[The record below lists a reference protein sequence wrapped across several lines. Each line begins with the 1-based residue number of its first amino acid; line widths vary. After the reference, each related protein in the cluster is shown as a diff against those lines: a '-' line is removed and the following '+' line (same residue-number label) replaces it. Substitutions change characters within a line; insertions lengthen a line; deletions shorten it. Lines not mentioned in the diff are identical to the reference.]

1 MASISLSGMQHNGN
15 ADVIQALHV
24 LWQELGS
31 EILLLALF
39 CAGFTLFRQTAI
51 RELIPGGAV
60 ARRKAAS
67 KAFTLGEAASPTSPK
82 SAGGSSKASPTSRS
96 ETPTLL
102 QPTARRSLSS
112 ASSPSSLC
120 GSTLSPG
127 GHSPAS
133 AASVRLA
140 SVNSPAGDAAAAAL
154 ERVARTGDLDLLR
167 EICHKAATDGY
178 ALPFLP
184 CEGLLR
190 SVAAAGEASAIEVF
204 ELLLAGNFEP
214 TEPAI
219 TAVVS
224 LCAESRHVRLA
235 ERVAGH
241 ARKVFGRL
249 SLALYS
255 ALMKVYGH
263 ARLWHK
269 TCDLFDDM
277 RREGI
282 EPDTA
287 AYGSLIKAAVESGRH
302 ELAQQLF
309 KESGNPDLLNYMS
322 LIRAAGRE
330 HNVPKALRLL
340 NELESSPLSADA
352 TAYNCALEACAA
364 CNDRTAADDLFQRM
378 TRVGQVDVVS
388 YNTYL
393 KVLLANGAH
402 ADINAVLK
410 EMSSKGCPPN
420 VVTYNSM
427 VKDAVGRQDTQRAWK
442 LTDAMVRAG
451 VMPDAFTCSI
461 LMKCVKHNPSSE
473 DIDRIVGLVRR
484 ANVRPDEVLVNCLL
498 DACVRLRDPQRI
510 THVLE
515 HFKASGVVPSP
526 HAYSTLIRAY
536 GHARRVDRA
545 KELWRELTS
554 GSGSTQHEEAFAAM
568 VEACLA
574 GGDLRGALAVFR
586 EASEELPR
594 FARAPSV
601 FAACVKACIQNKQP
615 RLAIELYSETKD
627 LFICGR
633 VAYNSLIDA
642 VVRQGDMSRAGEL
655 FRDMTLKNV
664 MPDLIT
670 YSTLVKGHCSRG
682 DLEQGLQLLGQMQRR
697 GIQPDAVLFN
707 SILDGCAHKQ
717 MRTLTEQV
725 LRDMEAAGIA
735 PSNFTLS
742 ILTKL
747 YGRCGDL
754 EAAFH
759 VVEIYPSKY
768 GFELNAQVFTCLMS
782 ACIANGALPRAVE
795 VFDGMIDAACAPDA
809 KTFQTLLSGCVRVGE
824 PSFVHRLLNDCL
836 SHGLANRLDGEAVD
850 ASLLLL
856 ARRGRAD
863 LAGPL
868 AEDLRASGASVSS
881 RALATCCAAGAAI
894 GEAPSPGMR
903 RTATTQ
909 LSASY
914 GLTEETTSL
923 RPRRRGT
930 C

>member
-1 MASISLSGMQHNGN
+1 MTSIGLSSVQPSDH
-15 ADVIQALHV
+15 ADVTQALHV

-31 EILLLALF
+31 EVLLLALF
-39 CAGFTLFRQTAI
+39 CAGFALFRQTAV
-51 RELIPGGAV
+51 RELIPGGTI
-60 ARRKAAS
+60 ARKGSKTCS
-67 KAFTLGEAASPTSPK
+67 KACTFKDVAPTPPLVSPK
-82 SAGGSSKASPTSRS
+82 VGPGAASKASPTAPRS
-96 ETPTLL
+96 PEASPTLL
-102 QPTARRSLSS
+102 QPSARRSVSMSTLS
-112 ASSPSSLC
+112 ASSLHC
-120 GSTLSPG
+120 GGVG
-127 GHSPAS
+127 GSGSGGSPAS
-133 AASVRLA
+133 MAGSAFPRPLSPAWGFSPSASTTASAAGRTPLA
-140 SVNSPAGDAAAAAL
+140 TPSAGDATAAAAL
-154 ERVARTGDLDLLR
+154 ERVAKTGDLDLLR
-167 EICHKAATDGY
+167 EVCQQAAAEGD
-178 ALPFLP
+178 ALPFAS
-184 CEGLLR
+184 CEALLR
-190 SVAAAGEASAIEVF
+190 ASASSGEGSAVEVF
-204 ELLLAGNFEP
+204 DLLITGMFEP
-214 TEPAI
+214 SEPAL

-235 ERVAGH
+235 ERAVAY
-241 ARKVFGRL
+241 ARKAYGR
-249 SLALYS
+249 STLALYS

-277 RREGI
+277 RRDGV

-340 NELESSPLSADA
+340 DELESSPLAADA

-364 CNDRTAADDLFQRM
+364 CNDRAAADELFKRIV
-378 TRVGQVDVVS
+378 RLGHVDVVS

-402 ADINAVLK
+402 SQINAVLK
-410 EMSSKGCPPN
+410 EMSARGLPPN

-427 VKDAVGRQDTQRAWK
+427 VKDAVARGDTQRAWR
-442 LTDAMVRAG
+442 LTDAMEKAG

-461 LMKCVKHNPSSE
+461 LMKFVKQNPNSE
-473 DIDRIVGLVRR
+473 DIDRIVDLVRR

-515 HFKASGVVPSP
+515 HFKATGVVPSP
-526 HAYSTLIRAY
+526 HAYSMLIRAY

-586 EASEELPR
+586 EAGEELRR
-594 FARAPSV
+594 FPRAPST
-601 FAACVKACIQNKQP
+601 FAACVKACIQHKQP
-615 RLAIELYSETKD
+615 RLAIELYNDTKD

-642 VVRQGDMSRAGEL
+642 IVRLGDLPRAGEL

-670 YSTLVKGHCSRG
+670 YSTLIKGHCSRG
-682 DLEQGLQLLGQMQRR
+682 DLEQGLQLLGLMQRR

-759 VVEIYPSKY
+759 AVEFYPEKY
-768 GFELNAQVFTCLMS
+768 MFEINAQVFTCLMS
-782 ACIANGALPRAVE
+782 ACIANGELPRAVE
-795 VFDGMIDAACAPDA
+795 VYDSMVDAGCAPDA
-809 KTFQTLLSGCVRVGE
+809 KTYQTLLSGCVRIGD
-824 PSFVHRLLNDCL
+824 PNFVDRLLRDCL
-836 SHGLANRLDGEAVD
+836 DRGLAMRLDGEAID
-850 ASLLLL
+850 ASLLLI
-856 ARRGRAD
+856 ARRGSPD
-863 LAGPL
+863 LAAPL
-868 AEDLRASGASVSS
+868 AEDLRAAGASVSQ
-881 RALATCCAAGAAI
+881 RALA
-894 GEAPSPGMR
+894 
-903 RTATTQ
+903 
-909 LSASY
+909 
-914 GLTEETTSL
+914 
-923 RPRRRGT
+923 
-930 C
+930 